1 MMRAI
6 QRLLWFPGAAEYLSK
21 VSTFTMH
28 DIQLLKISAGMAAVV
43 LMSFAIFIRC
53 SWKWGNDMQRQELA
67 EEQLLLFWSLWT
79 RSTSYNYINHVKSF
93 TGYMCWVEPF
103 SWEQR

>member
-79 RSTSYNYINHVKSF
+79 RSTS
-93 TGYMCWVEPF
+93 CL
-103 SWEQR
+103 QRLQLNPSRVTCAG